1 MSSHGNVLS
10 EESLSCPVCLEL
22 FKNPVT
28 IPCGHNF
35 CMDCISSCWDEDT
48 DSDSC
53 KCPECRQDFSPR
65 PPLAKN
71 FVLCKIVDRLLKVP
85 EDSSPESVA
94 APGDI
99 PCDFCTDSKLRAVKS
114 CVVCMASF
122 CQLHLRSHY
131 EDTVFRHHQLD
142 DQLQDF
148 GKRRCSEHGRP
159 LEFYCRTNQSCLCS
173 VCAIKGHRDHETVTV
188 EEEVTNIKNHIEERQ
203 VEIERDRQV
212 TLGEMGK
219 LRHSVELFDEFHGRL
234 KSDILQNFAELIENV
249 EQAQREVM
257 DVVSTEQRNG
267 ISQANR
273 FMSQMEHRCSD
284 LNREKQQ
291 LETISRISDS
301 FQLIQEYHNTKITAA
316 QQLLP
321 HTQLTVDVKL
331 TDLSRTVAELSNLVK
346 NQLVKSTS
354 HSTGNGSIPDDEMDA
369 SWPMSELPAQCMSGP
384 LEPAACQTF
393 LQYAEAPCQCT
404 LTAAQHKDYTA
415 PSIHK
420 SSQHLS
426 HCTNRMFNQCQSWSV
441 PQQDCYISV
450 PRNRLHF

>member
-188 EEEVTNIKNHIEERQ
+188 EEEVTNIK
-203 VEIERDRQV
+203 
-212 TLGEMGK
+212 
-219 LRHSVELFDEFHGRL
+219 EFHGRL
-234 KSDILQNFAELIENV
+234 KSDILQNFTELIENV

-301 FQLIQEYHNTKITAA
+301 FQLIQ
-316 QQLLP
+316 
-321 HTQLTVDVKL
+321 
-331 TDLSRTVAELSNLVK
+331 
-346 NQLVKSTS
+346 
-354 HSTGNGSIPDDEMDA
+354 
-369 SWPMSELPAQCMSGP
+369 
-384 LEPAACQTF
+384 
-393 LQYAEAPCQCT
+393 
-404 LTAAQHKDYTA
+404 
-415 PSIHK
+415 
-420 SSQHLS
+420 
-426 HCTNRMFNQCQSWSV
+426 
-441 PQQDCYISV
+441 
-450 PRNRLHF
+450 